1 MDYTIPSFYTSG
13 KVDQRYSFAC
23 AKKDFSGYDTEHQE
37 FLKSENILT
46 DYDSSN
52 HIRIMKRFHHSDTS
66 FAPVAIREAW
76 KNDHQEDLYLR
87 CYLPKKK
94 ISSKNREDRVN
105 RLIIM
110 FNGLNEVRHFDLY
123 DILGSQFAN
132 QGIASILI
140 PTPYHLN
147 RRVPDFE
154 ASKRVMK
161 YRCHI
166 PTDYAT
172 GNLKMMYYYNFKKSI
187 VEAETLISQIKSNQQ
202 KDYGFYN
209 SLFDVPN
216 LKISLLGFSLG
227 GLKAIGSFMKLKPD
241 FPQLIQSCVTWNSGP
256 GLEDVT
262 IEKINGNKIKYDRE
276 SWAKLMKNVK
286 SGISDILRKGD
297 PSEKSYGKLCKWLY
311 FSQNKG
317 KRDEEEFRSLRE
329 RLSGYSNNCLS
340 IQSASDSIV
349 KVSSFDR
356 ILTDVGL
363 HRVIIPGVDHIPNQ
377 DIKWGEWLTR
387 TVGSVIHFI
396 NESGKQFYS
405 NLTIEEEIR
414 KVLIDTSYYKDR
426 KDMYK
431 KSREELSSEFSIR
444 DLSSILTDIL
454 DNTKAN
460 GAATRKKFQELY
472 YISKA
477 FYPRFTEL
485 VDKIIQHDK

>member
-1 MDYTIPSFYTSG
+1 
-13 KVDQRYSFAC
+13 
-23 AKKDFSGYDTEHQE
+23 
-37 FLKSENILT
+37 
-46 DYDSSN
+46 
-52 HIRIMKRFHHSDTS
+52 MKRFHHSDTS
-66 FAPVAIREAW
+66 FAPEAIRKAW
-76 KNDHQEDLYLR
+76 KNDYQEDMYLR

-94 ISSKNREDRVN
+94 ISSKFRKDRVN

-154 ASKRVMK
+154 SSKKAGK

-166 PTDYAT
+166 PTDYAS
-172 GNLKMMYYYNFKKSI
+172 GDLKMMYYYNFKKSI
-187 VEAETLISQIKSNQQ
+187 VEAETLISQIRSDQQ

-209 SLFDVPN
+209 SLFDVHN
-216 LKISLLGFSLG
+216 LKISILGFSLG

-241 FPQLIQSCVTWNSGP
+241 FPRIIQSCVTWNSGP

-262 IEKINGNKIKYDRE
+262 IEKINGNKIKYNRE
-276 SWAKLMKNVK
+276 SWVKLMKNVK
-286 SGISDILRKGD
+286 SGLKEILKKGD
-297 PSEKSYGKLCKWLY
+297 PSEKSYAKLCKWLY

-317 KRDEEEFRSLRE
+317 KRNEEEFRPLRE

-396 NESGKQFYS
+396 NESEKQFYS
-405 NLTIEEEIR
+405 NLTIEEDI
-414 KVLIDTSYYKDR
+414 KKLLIGTSYYNNRKQKYETSKD
-426 KDMYK
+426 
-431 KSREELSSEFSIR
+431 ELSSEFSIR
-444 DLSSILTDIL
+444 DLASILTDIL
-454 DNTKAN
+454 DNKKEN
-460 GAATRKKFQELY
+460 GAETRKEFQELY

-485 VDKIIQHDK
+485 VDRIIQNDK

>member
-1 MDYTIPSFYTSG
+1 MEYGIPSFYTSG

-23 AKKDFSGYDTEHQE
+23 PKKDFNGYDKGHQE

-66 FAPVAIREAW
+66 FAPEVIQGAW
-76 KNDHQEDLYLR
+76 KEDFQEDMYLR

-94 ISSKNREDRVN
+94 ITSKSKNERVN
-105 RLIIM
+105 KLIIM
-110 FNGLNEVRHFDLY
+110 FNGLNEVMHFDLY

-132 QGIASILI
+132 QGIASILL

-154 ASKRVMK
+154 MSRKKMK

-166 PTDYAT
+166 PTDYAS
-172 GNLKMMYYYNFKKSI
+172 GELEMMYYYNFKKSI
-187 VEAETLISQIKSNQQ
+187 AEVELLISQIVSNHSSNN
-202 KDYGFYN
+202 GFYS
-209 SLFDVPN
+209 SLFDLDN

-241 FPQLIQSCVTWNSGP
+241 NPELIQSCVTWNSEP

-262 IEKINGNKIKYDRE
+262 IEKINGNKIKYTRKTWLD
-276 SWAKLMKNVK
+276 LMKSIKTDLN
-286 SGISDILRKGD
+286 GIIKKGN
-297 PSEKSYGKLCKWLY
+297 PSEKSYARLCKWLY
-311 FSQNKG
+311 FSQKKG
-317 KRDEEEFRSLRE
+317 NRNEAEFEALRD

-363 HRVIIPGVDHIPNQ
+363 HRVIVPGVDHIPNE

-387 TVGSVIHFI
+387 TVGNVIHFI
-396 NESGKQFYS
+396 NESGKQYYS
-405 NLTIEEEIR
+405 NLTIEDEI
-414 KVLIDTSYYKDR
+414 KTILIKTEYYKTR
-426 KDMYK
+426 QIKYSENK
-431 KSREELSSEFSIR
+431 EELSPDFSIR
-444 DLSSILTDIL
+444 DLDSIRTDL
-454 DNTKAN
+454 LNQPGDQGSTE
-460 GAATRKKFQELY
+460 RQKFVELY
-472 YISKA
+472 YVSKA

-485 VDKIIQHDK
+485 VDKIIKNNT